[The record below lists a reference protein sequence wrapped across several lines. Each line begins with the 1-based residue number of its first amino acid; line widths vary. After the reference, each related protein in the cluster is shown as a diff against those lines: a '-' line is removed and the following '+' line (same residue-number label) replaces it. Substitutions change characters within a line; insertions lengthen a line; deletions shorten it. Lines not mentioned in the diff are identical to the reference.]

1 MLIKEIDRVT
11 DTLKIELERSKL
23 NLENHQAS
31 QTVIP
36 FLIGQNRIKDESN
49 TEIIDIVDENTLR
62 GTLLDK
68 ISNMRGLVT
77 LASEIFLLSSK

>member
-1 MLIKEIDRVT
+1 M
-11 DTLKIELERSKL
+11 
-23 NLENHQAS
+23 
-31 QTVIP
+31 IP